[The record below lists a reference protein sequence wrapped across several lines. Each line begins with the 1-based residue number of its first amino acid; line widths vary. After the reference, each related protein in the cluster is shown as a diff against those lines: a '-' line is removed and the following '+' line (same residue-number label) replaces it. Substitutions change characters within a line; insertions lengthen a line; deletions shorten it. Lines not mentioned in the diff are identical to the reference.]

1 MMRKLADLLVQH
13 KEYLAELDSVAMGRP
28 MYGPYGSIGDAE
40 GARIFVNYWAV
51 RRLWPIKASVYAS
64 GRAWARICTA
74 KPP

>member
-28 MYGPYGSIGDAE
+28 MYGSYGSIGDAE

-51 RRLWPIKASVYAS
+51 RRS
-64 GRAWARICTA
+64 
-74 KPP
+74 